1 VSVSV
6 GAIYDR
12 LGVGYTRHRRP
23 DPRVAAQI
31 DAALGDA
38 RTVVNVG
45 AGAGS
50 YEPTDRFVVAVEP
63 SNVMLAQRPPGSAA
77 AARAVAERLPF
88 ADATFDAALA
98 SLTIHHWPDWR
109 AGIDEMRRVTRGPIV
124 VFHFEVGD
132 QGTFWLT
139 RDYLSDAVTVPAPAV
154 DEVVDALGGAR
165 VDPVPIP
172 ADCTDGFFCAYWS
185 RPEAYLDP
193 EVRAAISVFHL
204 LDPAVCDRAVNRL
217 RADLES
223 GAWDE
228 RHGHLRELDALDVGY
243 RLVVATP

>member
-1 VSVSV
+1 MS
-6 GAIYDR
+6 AIYDR
-12 LGVGYTRHRRP
+12 LGVGYARHRRP

-38 RTVVNVG
+38 CTVLNVG

-50 YEPTDRFVVAVEP
+50 YEPTERAVTAVEP
-63 SNVMLAQRPPGSAA
+63 SSVMVHQRAPNAA
-77 AARAVAERLPF
+77 PAVRAVAERLPF

-109 AGIDEMRRVTRGPIV
+109 AGIGEMRRVTRGPIV
-124 VFHFEVGD
+124 VFHFEVGE

-139 RDYLSDAVTVPAPAV
+139 RDYLPDAVTIPAPAV
-154 DEVVDALGGAR
+154 DEVVDALRGAR
-165 VDPVPIP
+165 VDAVPIP
-172 ADCTDGFFCAYWS
+172 ADCTDGFFCAYWG

-193 EVRAAISVFHL
+193 DVRAAISVFHL
-204 LDPAVCDRAVNRL
+204 LDPAVCERAVAQL

-228 RHGHLRELDALDVGY
+228 RHGHLRDLDALDVGY

>member
-1 VSVSV
+1 VST
-6 GAIYDR
+6 IYDR

-31 DAALGDA
+31 DDALGDA
-38 RTVVNVG
+38 CTVLNVG

-50 YEPTDRFVVAVEP
+50 YEPTRRAVTAVEP
-63 SNVMLAQRPPGSAA
+63 SSVMIRQRAPGAA
-77 AARAVAERLPF
+77 PAVRAVAERLPF

-124 VFHFEVGD
+124 VFHFDVGE
-132 QGTFWLT
+132 QGMFWLT
-139 RDYLSDAVTVPAPAV
+139 RDYLPDAVAIPAPAV
-154 DEVVDALGGAR
+154 EEVVDALRGAR
-165 VDPVPIP
+165 VDPVSIP
-172 ADCTDGFFCAYWS
+172 ADCTDGFFCAYWG

-204 LDPAVCDRAVNRL
+204 LDPAVCDRAVERL

-228 RHGHLRELDALDVGY
+228 RHGHLRGLDALDVGY
-243 RLVVATP
+243 RLVVAELA